1 MAQWIEVR
9 ARYDKMMENGS
20 VKKVTEPYLADAL
33 SCTEAEA
40 RVTEELKPFIS
51 GDFRISSVVTTKI
64 SEIFWDASGDRF
76 YKVKVNFITLDEKTA
91 TEKRTATYILV
102 QASSFKE
109 AYDNFID
116 GMKGTMA
123 DFEIEVINE
132 TKLVD
137 VYRADLLS
145 EAEREADKMLRDPK
159 VKRHIKK
166 FVDACAEGGVES
178 ITMTATDGKTVQSAT
193 IEIPQK
199 GNKPKSNGISSS
211 DDALHND
218 NSKITKNG

>member
-33 SCTEAEA
+33 YCTEAEA
-40 RVTEELKPFIS
+40 RVTEELQPFIS

-64 SEIFWDASGDRF
+64 AEIFWDETGDKF

-91 TEKRTATYILV
+91 TEKKTASYILV

-116 GMKGTMA
+116 GMRGTMA
-123 DFEIEVINE
+123 DYEIEAITE
-132 TKLVD
+132 TKLVE
-137 VYRADLLS
+137 VYKAKLS
-145 EAEREADKMLRDPK
+145 
-159 VKRHIKK
+159 
-166 FVDACAEGGVES
+166 
-178 ITMTATDGKTVQSAT
+178 TD
-193 IEIPQK
+193 
-199 GNKPKSNGISSS
+199 NG
-211 DDALHND
+211 
-218 NSKITKNG
+218 

>member
-20 VKKVTEPYLADAL
+20 VKKVTEPYLVDAL

-40 RVTEELKPFIS
+40 RVTEELRAYIS
-51 GDFRISSVVTTKI
+51 GDFSVSNVGKTKI
-64 SEIFWDASGDRF
+64 SEVFGNVSGGRF
-76 YKVKVNFITLDEKTA
+76 YKVKVNFITIDEKTA
-91 TEKRTATYILV
+91 SEKRTATYILV
-102 QASSFKE
+102 QASNFKE

-123 DFEIEVINE
+123 DFEIEAINE

-137 VYRADLLS
+137 VYRADLTS
-145 EAEREADKMLRDPK
+145 QAEREADKMLRDPK
-159 VKRHIKK
+159 VKRHVKK
-166 FVDACAEGGVES
+166 FVDACAESGVES
-178 ITMTATDGKTVQSAT
+178 VTMTTCDCKTVKSAT

-199 GNKPKSNGISSS
+199 GDKPKP
-211 DDALHND
+211 ND
-218 NSKITKNG
+218 NG

>member
-40 RVTEELKPFIS
+40 RVTEELTPFIS

-123 DFEIEVINE
+123 NYEIEAINE

-137 VYRADLLS
+137 VYRANFVSLI
-145 EAEREADKMLRDPK
+145 AEREADKMLRDPK
-159 VKRHIKK
+159 VQRHVKK

-178 ITMTATDGKTVQSAT
+178 VTMTACDGKSVKSAK
-193 IEIPQK
+193 IEISKK
-199 GNKPKSNGISSS
+199 GNKPKP
-211 DDALHND
+211 ND
-218 NSKITKNG
+218 NG

>member
-40 RVTEELKPFIS
+40 IVTEELQPFIS

-64 SEIFWDASGDRF
+64 AEIFWDGTGDKF
-76 YKVKVNFITLDEKTA
+76 YKVKINFITIDENTETEKKTA
-91 TEKRTATYILV
+91 SYILV

-116 GMKGTMA
+116 GMRGTMA
-123 DFEIEVINE
+123 DYEIVAITE
-132 TKLVD
+132 TKLVE
-137 VYRADLLS
+137 VYKAKLS
-145 EAEREADKMLRDPK
+145 
-159 VKRHIKK
+159 
-166 FVDACAEGGVES
+166 
-178 ITMTATDGKTVQSAT
+178 TD
-193 IEIPQK
+193 
-199 GNKPKSNGISSS
+199 NG
-211 DDALHND
+211 
-218 NSKITKNG
+218 

>member
-20 VKKVTEPYLADAL
+20 VKKVTEPYLVDAL
-33 SCTEAEA
+33 SCTEAEV
-40 RVTEELKPFIS
+40 RVTEELRAYIS
-51 GDFRISSVVTTKI
+51 GDFSVSNVGKTKI
-64 SEIFWDASGDRF
+64 SEVFWDASGDRF

-109 AYDNFID
+109 AYGNFID

-123 DFEIEVINE
+123 DYEIEAINE

-145 EAEREADKMLRDPK
+145 EAEREADRMLRDPK
-159 VKRHIKK
+159 VKRHVKK
-166 FVDACAEGGVES
+166 FVDACAEGCVES
-178 ITMTATDGKTVQSAT
+178 VTMTACDGKTVKSAT
-193 IEIPQK
+193 IEILQK
-199 GNKPKSNGISSS
+199 GNKPKP
-211 DDALHND
+211 ND
-218 NSKITKNG
+218 NG

>member
-40 RVTEELKPFIS
+40 RVTEELTPFIS

-123 DFEIEVINE
+123 NYEIEASNE
-132 TKLVD
+132 PTWGD
-137 VYRADLLS
+137 GPRANFVSLI
-145 EAEREADKMLRDPK
+145 AEREADKMLRDPK
-159 VKRHIKK
+159 VQRHVKK

-178 ITMTATDGKTVQSAT
+178 VTMTACDGKSVKSAK
-193 IEIPQK
+193 IEISQK
-199 GNKPKSNGISSS
+199 GNKPKP
-211 DDALHND
+211 ND
-218 NSKITKNG
+218 NG

>member
-40 RVTEELKPFIS
+40 RVTEELTHSIR

-64 SEIFWDASGDRF
+64 AEIFWDETGDKF
-76 YKVKVNFITLDEKTA
+76 YKVKVNFIILDEKTA
-91 TEKRTATYILV
+91 TEKKTASYILV

-116 GMKGTMA
+116 GMRGTMA
-123 DFEIEVINE
+123 DYEIEAITE
-132 TKLVD
+132 TKLVE
-137 VYRADLLS
+137 VYKAKLS
-145 EAEREADKMLRDPK
+145 
-159 VKRHIKK
+159 
-166 FVDACAEGGVES
+166 
-178 ITMTATDGKTVQSAT
+178 TD
-193 IEIPQK
+193 
-199 GNKPKSNGISSS
+199 NG
-211 DDALHND
+211 
-218 NSKITKNG
+218 